1 MELTPAEVIRIKKLE
16 MQDKFKSED
25 MSRKLVAGYS
35 IEDIESMEEIKA
47 PITILEPRIEDS
59 PIEKLKKKKWSSQT
73 S

>member
-59 PIEKLKKKKWSSQT
+59 PIEKLKKKK
-73 S
+73 